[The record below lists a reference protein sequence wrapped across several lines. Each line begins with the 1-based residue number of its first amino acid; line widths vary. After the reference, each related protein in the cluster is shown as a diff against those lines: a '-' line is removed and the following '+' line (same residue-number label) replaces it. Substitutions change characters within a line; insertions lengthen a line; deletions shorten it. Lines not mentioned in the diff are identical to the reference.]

1 MDSINVVGCI
11 KGEIHSIMTLMRL
24 NTRWAARGRFSSK
37 VRERAC
43 MMLFLRSPHT
53 YANDHPPIFY
63 TLYVQIR
70 SAQRKMTL

>member
-43 MMLFLRSPHT
+43 VMLCPRSSHT
-53 YANDHPPIFY
+53 YTNDHPHILY
-63 TLYVQIR
+63 TLYV
-70 SAQRKMTL
+70 